1 MLKELINEGYGND
14 LSLNCAEKI
23 LYGSNKV
30 YNLGLEGEALK
41 MAAGFGGGMAVESV
55 CGALTGGIM
64 VLGKL
69 FKSHGIENKEKLKE
83 IVKEFIEAYRQEM
96 GEIDCTPLKD
106 RYKTE
111 DDGCHHIIVKA
122 AEILEEIID
131 KEKNVPLK

>member
-1 MLKELINEGYGND
+1 MLKKLINEGYGND

-30 YNLGLEGEALK
+30 YNLGLEREALK
-41 MAAGFGGGMAVESV
+41 MAAGFGGGMTVESV

-64 VLGKL
+64 VLGRL
-69 FKSHGIENKEKLKE
+69 FKSEDKEKLKE

-111 DDGCHHIIVKA
+111 DDGCHNIIVKA